1 MKFER
6 SGGILLHP
14 TSLPGPYGI
23 GDLGPQ
29 AYHFVD
35 WLASTGCKLWQV
47 LPLGPTGYG
56 DSPYQCFSAFAGNP
70 YLISFDALI
79 EDGLLRKDD
88 FADTPEFNASRVD
101 YGLLI
106 PWKLELLQKAFSRF
120 SLALPKGPRDDV
132 GGATVG
138 REDEALIHEFNGFRA
153 DNASWLDDYA
163 LFMSLKE
170 ANGGGA
176 WSDWDESM
184 RKRKKSATNGARK
197 AQAESIDRY
206 SFYQFLFFRQ
216 WNKLRAYANERD
228 ITIIGDIP
236 IFIAYDSADAWANPD
251 LFFLDKN
258 SLPTVVAGVPPDYF
272 SATGQLWGNPLYR
285 WKVHEKTGYAW
296 WLERFRSVLKF
307 VDVVRLD
314 HFRGFAGY
322 YEIPFGQKT
331 AERGRWVKA
340 PGKDFFTTISSALGG
355 GLSSEQS
362 ERIETRCRSVEDTL
376 PIIAEDLGVITPDVV
391 ELRDSFNL
399 PGMKILQFGFTGADN
414 PFLPH
419 HYRTNCVAYT
429 GTHDNDTACG
439 WFDSASEHEGAFALR
454 YLNTDGQDFAWDLI
468 RSVWSSVAVYAI
480 TPMQDALSLGTEAR
494 MNFPSKL
501 GGNWEWRM
509 RQEDMSNELA
519 GRLHDLNK
527 LYSR

>member
-216 WNKLRAYANERD
+216 WNK
-228 ITIIGDIP
+228 
-236 IFIAYDSADAWANPD
+236 
-251 LFFLDKN
+251 
-258 SLPTVVAGVPPDYF
+258 
-272 SATGQLWGNPLYR
+272 
-285 WKVHEKTGYAW
+285 
-296 WLERFRSVLKF
+296 
-307 VDVVRLD
+307 
-314 HFRGFAGY
+314 
-322 YEIPFGQKT
+322 
-331 AERGRWVKA
+331 
-340 PGKDFFTTISSALGG
+340 
-355 GLSSEQS
+355 
-362 ERIETRCRSVEDTL
+362 
-376 PIIAEDLGVITPDVV
+376 
-391 ELRDSFNL
+391 
-399 PGMKILQFGFTGADN
+399 
-414 PFLPH
+414 
-419 HYRTNCVAYT
+419 
-429 GTHDNDTACG
+429 
-439 WFDSASEHEGAFALR
+439 
-454 YLNTDGQDFAWDLI
+454 
-468 RSVWSSVAVYAI
+468 
-480 TPMQDALSLGTEAR
+480 
-494 MNFPSKL
+494 
-501 GGNWEWRM
+501 
-509 RQEDMSNELA
+509 
-519 GRLHDLNK
+519 
-527 LYSR
+527 